1 MGNAEYMG
9 ERGKTMPQPR
19 DWTRFALVGLL
30 VVALAFQGVEASELS
45 EDLPVA
51 QREAEGPFSSVEAGG
66 VFEGSVSLPKDAG
79 ADEGSVASAE
89 SEDSIESAGDEDSS
103 AEDKDELGEGSDVGW
118 GRRRR
123 RRRRYNYRR
132 RRRRRRYNYRRRRTT
147 NWAAIRARRAAAR
160 RAHALR

>member
-1 MGNAEYMG
+1 MG

-51 QREAEGPFSSVEAGG
+51 QREAEGPISSVEAGG

-132 RRRRRRYNYRRRRTT
+132 RRTT

-160 RAHALR
+160 RAHALRLARHRRIRA